1 MPAKRG
7 KNLTRS
13 ECIDFI
19 VEMMETNSFRRGRT
33 YKLLA
38 EEWGLARS
46 TVQSYTAEASRYVRR
61 HILDPD
67 AVAVDVSVAIGNAL
81 RDATEDAADPELRGT
96 REGMK
101 ARDQIIAAGKVLS
114 DISGASAPM
123 KMDLQT
129 TEATPEKARQLMAEF
144 SKVTPKGETEG

>member
-7 KNLTRS
+7 KNLTKS
-13 ECIDFI
+13 ERVDYII
-19 VEMMETNSFRRGRT
+19 EMMEAGVFRRGRT
-33 YKLLA
+33 YKLLS
-38 EEWGLARS
+38 EQWGIPRA
-46 TVQSYTAEASRYVRR
+46 TVLSDTCEASRYVRR
-61 HILDPD
+61 HIMNPD
-67 AVAVDVSVAIGNAL
+67 AVAVDVSVVLGNAL
-81 RDATEDAADPELRGT
+81 HDAAEDAADPELRGT

-123 KMDLQT
+123 KVDLQT

-144 SKVTPKGETEG
+144 SKVTPEGDG